1 MLSTIDS
8 NPELFSFWGEIRKGQ
23 EMVQGLK
30 AQVDALLLLHEYQ
43 PQDKRI
49 IQRLAK
55 RSDQIQEAF
64 AHALEQKETI
74 LQRLLFVR
82 VFLPQLDQMGI
93 HALIEAMG
101 KALWWGAIP
110 QPEPITKVT
119 AKRHSDE
126 LEVVLQAFRVVQ
138 GFEVAQAPID
148 QEPTPT
154 APIVSPT
161 ATESA
166 PAPASAPAT
175 ESADPKPTEPER
187 KPLGPMGELQGE
199 KWRFEKGEVTVA
211 PRVQEILK
219 AYLDGQET
227 FDELDDN
234 SKPNKLAS
242 ALAQTI
248 KEARGLGFKPHP
260 NRWPRSSNRKG
271 MDKQILFNKVE
282 GENSRNCQ
290 QAKTPE
296 NPGEILVL
304 TEED

>member
-1 MLSTIDS
+1 L
-8 NPELFSFWGEIRKGQ
+8 
-23 EMVQGLK
+23 
-30 AQVDALLLLHEYQ
+30 
-43 PQDKRI
+43 
-49 IQRLAK
+49 
-55 RSDQIQEAF
+55 EA
-64 AHALEQKETI
+64 
-74 LQRLLFVR
+74 
-82 VFLPQLDQMGI
+82 
-93 HALIEAMG
+93 
-101 KALWWGAIP
+101 
-110 QPEPITKVT
+110 
-119 AKRHSDE
+119 
-126 LEVVLQAFRVVQ
+126 VLQAFRVVQ

-154 APIVSPT
+154 PPIVFPT
-161 ATESA
+161 AQ
-166 PAPASAPAT
+166 AT

-248 KEARGLGFKPHP
+248 KEARELGFKPHP